1 MRYFNFL
8 VFVVSTLLS
17 ATTAA
22 QTDHVSF
29 ESGNRQTQLIELY
42 SSQGCSSCPP
52 AEKWV
57 NQFVDHPE
65 LFKSMIPL
73 VFHVD
78 YWDYIGWK
86 DPFGSSVNSDRQR
99 DFRRKGLSRSVYTP
113 EFIVDGRE
121 WRGWFRRQDL
131 PIRKADV
138 GVLKVDLTKDSL
150 NVEFDGKQPAAQL
163 HIAIV
168 GTGISTYVERG
179 ENTRRTLDEEFV
191 VFHHQAFDAASTVNG
206 AGDASAW
213 QVAWDKPA
221 ASLVKKANRLAA
233 VVWVTTDNELT
244 PIQATGG
251 WLPDSF
257 VL

>member
-1 MRYFNFL
+1 MRYFKFIL
-8 VFVVSTLLS
+8 LVVSSLVS
-17 ATTAA
+17 AVSVA
-22 QTDHVSF
+22 QSDKVSF
-29 ESGNRQTQLIELY
+29 ESTSRQTQLIELY

-86 DPFGSSVNSDRQR
+86 DPFGSSVNADRQR

-113 EFIVDGRE
+113 EFIVDGQE

-138 GVLKVDLTKDSL
+138 GVLKVDLTKDEL
-150 NVEFDGKQPAAQL
+150 NVEFDGSQSAAQL

-191 VFHHQAFDAASTVNG
+191 VFHHQAYDAHSKEGNNLNT
-206 AGDASAW
+206 W
-213 QVAWDKPA
+213 QVRWDKPA
-221 ASLVKKANRLAA
+221 ASLVKKAQRLAA
-233 VVWVTTDNELT
+233 VVWVTSDNALT
-244 PIQATGG
+244 PLQATGG
-251 WLPDSF
+251 WLPESF